1 MNSYLKKLI
10 QFALPFFFMALHTP
24 SVLSRMVCKP
34 PLIRPIHGSY
44 DYCAFSA
51 MPLFDQTNPNLAFI
65 NVPEAPVGQ
74 TISPTDSVCTVSYDH
89 YHSEYP
95 ASYPTYNCEKYPA
108 PDHYME
114 NHQPQPNPYTKSWLP
129 WGPFLGDSGSL
140 PWKRKNSYGSATC
153 GPTSETMALTAA
165 IAYKD
170 PATQIV
176 PNSWTDVNFT
186 QAQKPAFQN
195 DWPSPLLASSTSS
208 DPNNGANARS
218 GYQMTQ
224 QELQRLVNFALLQ
237 ETDPTNGGGCDA
249 IESLVNDFTSPND
262 ATKVYEMYDAI
273 DQGKS
278 VNINNAH
285 VIKLI
290 KDGFVTVIA
299 MHYYTVHIENV
310 GGSPLHQQI
319 TLTLQPGGHILAVE
333 GYSQLNDQAFL
344 IIHDPFYGIRRMESL
359 PELSAGSVIGTPP
372 SPTAAQAQVGAISV
386 TSPSSAGDTTN
397 APPNRTL
404 YLPTGLSSVMVVPW
418 EPPYW
423 DPASFP
429 PPSSPPSDPPP
440 PVNDI
445 WGLQD
450 KEVITVVDTLRGI
463 YVP

>member
-1 MNSYLKKLI
+1 MNSFLRKLI
-10 QFALPFFFMALHTP
+10 QFGIPFFLIALHTP
-24 SVLSRMVCKP
+24 SVSSRMVCKS
-34 PLIRPIHGSY
+34 PILKPINGSY

-65 NVPEAPVGQ
+65 NVPEASVGQ
-74 TISPTDSVCTVSYDH
+74 TVNPTDSVCTVSYNH

-95 ASYPTYNCEKYPA
+95 ATYPTYNCEKSPA

-114 NHQPQPNPYTKSWLP
+114 NHQPQPNPYIKSWLP
-129 WGPFLGDSGSL
+129 WGPFPGDSGSL
-140 PWKRKNSYGSATC
+140 PWKRKNMYGSATC

-170 PATQIV
+170 SSTQIV
-176 PNSWTDVNFT
+176 PNSWTDLNFS

-195 DWPSPLLASSTSS
+195 DWPSPLVGASPSS
-208 DPNNGANARS
+208 DPNNGTSARS
-218 GYQMTQ
+218 GYQMSQ
-224 QELQRLVNFALLQ
+224 QELQRLVNLALLQ
-237 ETDPTNGGGCDA
+237 ETDPSYGGDCDA
-249 IESLVNDFTSPND
+249 IESLTNDFTSPND
-262 ATKVYEMYDAI
+262 SSKVYEMYDAI

-285 VIKLI
+285 VVKLI
-290 KDGFVTVIA
+290 KDGFVTLIA
-299 MHYYTVHIENV
+299 IHYYTVHIENV

-319 TLTLQPGGHILAVE
+319 TLASQPGGHILAVE
-333 GYSQLNDQAFL
+333 GYSQLNGQSFL
-344 IIHDPFYGIRRMESL
+344 IIHDPFYGIRRIESL
-359 PELSAGSVIGTPP
+359 PELNAGTVIGTLPSPSTSQAKVEAISNVSPP
-372 SPTAAQAQVGAISV
+372 SPS
-386 TSPSSAGDTTN
+386 DTTQ

-404 YLPTGLSSVMVVPW
+404 YLPPGLSSVMVVPW

-429 PPSSPPSDPPP
+429 APSSLPSDPPP

-450 KEVITVVDTLRGI
+450 KEIITVVDTLRGI